1 MHEFAIKLLESL
13 VISREKGG
21 MFEFEKTGI
30 YPDYLV
36 FKSSFLKKSWRQKV
50 KSETQK
56 GTIRS
61 NGINLFQYQL
71 TRSGIKIRYVYPN
84 GRYTK
89 WVIKDYIIT
98 MYD

>member
-1 MHEFAIKLLESL
+1 MDELASSILDSL

-36 FKSSFLKKSWRQKV
+36 FKSSFLKKTWRQKV

-56 GTIRS
+56 GTIKS
-61 NGINLFQYQL
+61 NGFIILHYQL
-71 TRSGIKIRYVYPN
+71 IRIGIGTLTLTVHTPN
-84 GRYTK
+84 GYSKT
-89 WVIKDYIIT
+89 T
-98 MYD
+98 